1 MSREIGTRAQV
12 ALLLYSTVNVALF
25 TLGVYVVMLN
35 PSLTE
40 HAGFWI
46 AVIVGAALL
55 VTAPF
60 AWCMASCMC
69 GDRWRKK
76 MVAVRSPLAN
86 APTREV

>member
-1 MSREIGTRAQV
+1 MAREFGTRTQI
-12 ALLLYSTVNVALF
+12 ALLLYSTLNIALF
-25 TLGVYVVMLN
+25 TAGVYIVMLN

-40 HAGFWI
+40 EAGFWI
-46 AVIVGAALL
+46 AVIVVAGLL

-60 AWCMASCMC
+60 AWCMASCLC

-76 MVAVRSPLAN
+76 FVAVRSPLAH